1 MQLEKQKIARG
12 HSQYWQLLPIFLE
25 HADNLH
31 VIFPSLYSVT
41 LFCNK
46 HSMFKVVFIVPQKEK
61 SVLDYRKCCEEKE
74 LEICLKSTYK
84 VQVDNR

>member
-1 MQLEKQKIARG
+1 MLTTFMLFSHHFI
-12 HSQYWQLLPIFLE
+12 LLLF
-25 HADNLH
+25 
-31 VIFPSLYSVT
+31 
-41 LFCNK
+41 FCNK

-74 LEICLKSTYK
+74 LEIPLKTTYN